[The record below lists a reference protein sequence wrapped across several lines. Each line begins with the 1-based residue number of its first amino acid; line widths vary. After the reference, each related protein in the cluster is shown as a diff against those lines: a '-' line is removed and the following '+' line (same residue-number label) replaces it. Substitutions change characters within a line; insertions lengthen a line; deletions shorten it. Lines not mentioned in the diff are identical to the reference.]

1 PPGRE
6 DIGAV
11 QPTANATA
19 SLTVAP
25 SAVETAAYRRAT
37 LDISGALA
45 LDSQR
50 LDDRFEQRVL
60 DERTGRINT
69 TSARRAQIHRTADRI
84 EAAVID
90 LRERQIEVIHRYNNG
105 SLSPDAFVF
114 ALARIDVAASGVE
127 MAAERVAERARP
139 IPNLRIDGQYADN
152 WARNR
157 RIELGPLEGPVR
169 DHIRET
175 LRGENTMRVETSSTG
190 LDAIGTARGVRL
202 E

>member
-69 TSARRAQIHRTADRI
+69 TSARRAQIQRTADRI
-84 EAAVID
+84 EAAGID
-90 LRERQIEVIHRYNNG
+90 LRERQIEEIHRYNN
-105 SLSPDAFVF
+105 SSHSPGAFDT
-114 ALARIDVAASGVE
+114 ALQRIDFAGTWGARAA
-127 MAAERVAERARP
+127 
-139 IPNLRIDGQYADN
+139 
-152 WARNR
+152 
-157 RIELGPLEGPVR
+157 
-169 DHIRET
+169 
-175 LRGENTMRVETSSTG
+175 
-190 LDAIGTARGVRL
+190 VRL
-202 E
+202 A